1 MARASVVL
9 VAGVSCSGKTTLAR
23 VLAAKLDAA
32 YVAIDDYSRPYAEL
46 PLEIRK
52 KVNFDSPEAIE
63 HELLVHHL
71 TRLRSGETIA
81 KPMYDPAG
89 FRRRPE
95 IEPVHADRAVIVEG
109 LFSLY
114 WDDLRAQ
121 ADLSVFVDTPA
132 STDEA
137 RKSRSRATGT
147 TFGRTRCATFCPRA
161 TTATWSCREPRTF
174 GFPCPRCRNASAFR
188 SSPKGLPGLRRG
200 RARRSWR

>member
-32 YVAIDDYSRPYAEL
+32 YVAIDDYYRPYAEL

-121 ADLSVFVDTPA
+121 ADLSVFVDTP
-132 STDEA
+132 DEVCQQ
-137 RKSRSRATGT
+137 RRLERDVRQYGRSPEESLTRYRNHVRPNQMRYVLPTRNYSDVVVSGT
-147 TFGRTRCATFCPRA
+147 QDIRISLSQVQERLGVPQLA
-161 TTATWSCREPRTF
+161 
-174 GFPCPRCRNASAFR
+174 
-188 SSPKGLPGLRRG
+188 
-200 RARRSWR
+200 